1 MLRSLFSFGKKVEE
15 EIFAEQK
22 PDSVFHVM
30 TGDGGSWMYKTP
42 KGEVLDLKDVV
53 GLVPASNI
61 IDLMTSEQLGYF
73 CQPVGVRDL
82 RGMVLKSQGSV
93 GWRVEE
99 GSFECVIKGKSEG
112 SKKPG
117 KHITMLAVDGPGGV
131 VFEDGTYIL
140 HSFRKEPKSDTGKV
154 EGAGKG
160 MEKDSDLNGDRTL
173 LNSSENQHLSDSDD
187 DDSVQVVEK
196 GEVDKKFKADGQSL
210 AKRTLSFDE
219 KGTSVLKKMKAT
231 DDSSDDDSEYDPM
244 VEE

>member
-1 MLRSLFSFGKKVEE
+1 MFRNFFSFGKNVEE
-15 EIFAEQK
+15 EIYAEEK
-22 PDSVFHVM
+22 PDSVFHVY
-30 TGDGGSWMYKTP
+30 TGDCRSWMYKTP

-73 CQPVGVRDL
+73 CFPVGVQDL

-93 GWRVEE
+93 LWRVEE
-99 GSFECVIKGKSEG
+99 GSSECVEKGNSEA

-117 KHITMLAVDGPGGV
+117 KHVTMLAVDGPGGV

-140 HSFRKEPKSDTGKV
+140 HSFRKEHKSVTGNV

-160 MEKDSDLNGDRTL
+160 MQKDSDLNGDRTP

-187 DDSVQVVEK
+187 DDSVEVVEK
-196 GEVDKKFKADGQSL
+196 GEVDKKPKADGQSL
-210 AKRTLSFDE
+210 AKRTLSYDE
-219 KGTSVLKKMKAT
+219 KGTSVPKKMKAT
-231 DDSSDDDSEYDPM
+231 DDSSDDDSEYNPM